1 MHWPKHRVE
10 LSFPQGSSRPPV
22 RFHHHVKTANN
33 QMRATAHP
41 RDGFRNRILKRLPT
55 AVIRRLRKGMRLVE
69 LTQWDALY
77 EPHERCKYV
86 YFPET
91 GMASILS
98 VLKDGTMTEVST
110 VGNEGMVGLPV
121 FFGAKTSARR
131 AFWQVQGSA
140 YRMDAA
146 VLRRETRKC
155 GALSEALLRY
165 TQALFTQVSQLAT
178 CNRLHSIE
186 QRCCCWLLLTHDR
199 VAGDEFDLTHEF
211 LSEMLGTRR
220 AGVTEVA
227 ATLQRA
233 GLIRYTRGRVTILNR
248 RGLEKMACECY
259 ATVRR
264 EFDRLLGT

>member
-1 MHWPKHRVE
+1 MDASGESAARRC
-10 LSFPQGSSRPPV
+10 G
-22 RFHHHVKTANN
+22 
-33 QMRATAHP
+33 ATIMLKQRSKQRKVHSLP
-41 RDGFRNRILKRLPT
+41 GTGFSNRILKRLPA
-55 AVIRRLRKGMRLVE
+55 AVIGRLRKGMRLVE
-69 LTQWDALY
+69 LTQWDPLY
-77 EPHERCKYV
+77 EPHETCKYV
-86 YFPET
+86 YFPES

-98 VLKDGTMTEVST
+98 VLKDGTMTEVGT
-110 VGNEGMVGLPV
+110 VGSEGMVGLPV

-131 AFWQVQGSA
+131 AFWQVPGSA

-155 GALSEALLRY
+155 GALSDALLRY
-165 TQALFTQVSQLAT
+165 TQAVFTQVSQLAT

-186 QRCCCWLLLTHDR
+186 QRCCCWLLQTHDR
-199 VAGDEFDLTHEF
+199 VEGNEFDLTHEF

-233 GLIRYTRGRVTILNR
+233 GLIHYTRGRVTILNR

-259 ATVRR
+259 ATVRG
-264 EFDRLLGT
+264 EFDSLVGR